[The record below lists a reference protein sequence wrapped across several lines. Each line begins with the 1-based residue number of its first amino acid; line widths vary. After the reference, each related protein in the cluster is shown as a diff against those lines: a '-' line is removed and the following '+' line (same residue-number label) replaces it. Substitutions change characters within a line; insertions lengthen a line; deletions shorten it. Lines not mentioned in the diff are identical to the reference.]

1 LLGLL
6 CVSVWACNDN
16 VAQLV
21 YSTRVVNGDNGNP
34 AAGTDAT
41 ALVIGVQQADLPA
54 DEYPPFP
61 IEDGQFDAVLELRS
75 SAVLTRVRVTIEGPT
90 TELLTAPPA
99 FFPGAS
105 QGFIRMV
112 TAPPSSCE
120 RVSFNLLEAP
130 RAYFG
135 MVQSGTFALV
145 VGGTAPTNDQFEFFD
160 ALQWDSRL
168 FSQELPGT
176 NLGETRAASIDEVEI
191 LVLPTEPPPF
201 IFSMG
206 NEDARYTQVELHDGA
221 GPRSAL
227 VSVPGVGAMV
237 IGGEVAGEAQTGV
250 SLVDPEGNVTFL
262 ELREPRSGPAA
273 TALGTDVL
281 VVGGNAEGNAEILLE
296 GASGG
301 QPIAGVIDGVREAGL
316 LVGDGKRRALWIG
329 GTDTTAAVRQDT
341 VRFDDCP
348 VSCAS
353 SAGPPWTSARLGA
366 LQPAGSALVIGGVGS
381 RLVDEVRWDGA
392 DVAIEQLLELDV
404 ARAGA
409 GGIVLESGAF
419 IVAGGDDG
427 TGAQRQ
433 DFEFCV
439 PAALEPL

>member
-6 CVSVWACNDN
+6 CVSVWACNDD

-191 LVLPTEPPPF
+191 LVLPTESLPF
-201 IFSMG
+201 IFSMA
-206 NEDARYTQVELHDGA
+206 NEDDRYTEVELHDGA

-227 VSVPGVGAMV
+227 VSVPGVGAM
-237 IGGEVAGEAQTGV
+237 
-250 SLVDPEGNVTFL
+250 

-301 QPIAGVIDGVREAGL
+301 RPIAGVMDGVREASL
-316 LVGDGKRRALWIG
+316 LVGDGERRALWIG
-329 GTDTTAAVRQDT
+329 GTDATATVRQDT

-353 SAGPPWTSARLGA
+353 SAGPPWTRARLGA

>member
-1 LLGLL
+1 MP
-6 CVSVWACNDN
+6 VWACNDN
-16 VAQLV
+16 VVQPV
-21 YSTRVVNGDNGNP
+21 YETRVVNGSNGNP

-41 ALVIGVQQADLPA
+41 ALVIGVQQADLPP

-75 SAVLTRVRVTIEGPT
+75 SSARTRVRVTIEGPT

-105 QGFIRMV
+105 KGFIRVV

-145 VGGTAPTNDQFEFFD
+145 VGGTTPTDDQFEFFD

-168 FSQELPGT
+168 FSQTLPPD

-191 LVLPTEPPPF
+191 LVLPTDALPF
-201 IFSMG
+201 IFSMANSDG
-206 NEDARYTQVELHDGA
+206 RYTLVPLHDGA

-237 IGGEVAGEAQTGV
+237 IGGEFAGVAQSSA

-262 ELREPRSGPAA
+262 QLSEPRSGPAA

-281 VVGGNAEGNAEILLE
+281 VVGGNVEGNAEILFE
-296 GASGG
+296 GASVG
-301 QPIAGVIDGVREAGL
+301 QPIEGVMNGVREAGL
-316 LVGDGKRRALWIG
+316 LVGDGERRALWIG
-329 GTDTTAAVRQDT
+329 GTNATAALRQDT
-341 VRFDDCP
+341 LRFDDCP
-348 VSCAS
+348 GSCVSNP
-353 SAGPPWTSARLGA
+353 GPPWTTARLGA
-366 LQPAGSALVIGGVGS
+366 LQPAKSALIIGGVGS
-381 RLVDEVRWDGA
+381 RLVDEVRWDGT

-404 ARAGA
+404 PRAGA

-419 IVAGGDDG
+419 VVAGGDDG
-427 TGAQRQ
+427 TGTRQQ